1 MKCYREKYASFT
13 VEDFVEDRDFR
24 RWVLT
29 PNEEAEVFWHSFLR
43 QYPAQS
49 DVVTEARSRVQATAT
64 PIGGLTAVEKNELRS
79 QIFEGLQL
87 PASNRD
93 NNNLS
98 KKNRN
103 TWLMAAAVT
112 GLLLIGGAVWLLFSR
127 HTLVPALYTHTTAP
141 RQVEEITLPDSSV
154 VILNGNSSIWYD
166 AAFQQLP
173 QREVHLR
180 GNAYFKVKRT
190 LNNRPFIVHANQV
203 TIHVTGTEFNV
214 DARSRGTD
222 IVLTKGHI
230 NISLAEEQRRTQT
243 TSLIA
248 GEEFR
253 IDTLNHTF
261 ITQKTNTELYTAAWE
276 QGEWHFE
283 STTLEQIAT
292 LIQQFYGTTVTF
304 KNSNSA
310 KLTITAVLSV
320 HSLPT
325 LIHVIEKTLNI
336 TIVET
341 DNELIIH

>member
-29 PNEEAEVFWHSFLR
+29 PDEETEVFWHSFLR

-49 DVVTEARSRVQATAT
+49 GVVTEARSRIQATAI
-64 PIGGLTAVEKNELRS
+64 PVGGLTAVEKNELRS

-87 PASNRD
+87 PASSRD

-112 GLLLIGGAVWLLFSR
+112 GLLFIGGAVWLLFSR
-127 HTLVPALYTHTTAP
+127 HTLLPALYTHTTAP

-166 AAFQQLP
+166 AAFQKFP
-173 QREVHLR
+173 QREIHLS
-180 GNAYFKVKRT
+180 GNAYFKVRRT
-190 LNNRPFIVHANQV
+190 VNSRPFIVHANQV
-203 TIHVTGTEFNV
+203 IIHVTGTEFNV

-222 IVLTKGHI
+222 VVLTKGNI
-230 NISLAEEQRRTQT
+230 NISLVEKHHGART
-243 TSLIA
+243 TSLTA

-253 IDTLNHTF
+253 IDTLNQTF
-261 ITQKTNTELYTAAWE
+261 LTQKTNTELYTAAWE
-276 QGEWHFE
+276 KGEWHF
-283 STTLEQIAT
+283 
-292 LIQQFYGTTVTF
+292 
-304 KNSNSA
+304 
-310 KLTITAVLSV
+310 
-320 HSLPT
+320 
-325 LIHVIEKTLNI
+325 
-336 TIVET
+336 
-341 DNELIIH
+341 

>member
-1 MKCYREKYASFT
+1 MKCYWEKYASFT
-13 VEDFVEDRDFR
+13 VEDLIEDRDFR
-24 RWVLT
+24 CWVFT
-29 PNEEAEVFWHSFLR
+29 PDEEMEIFWHSFLQ

-49 DVVTEARSRVQATAT
+49 DVIMEARSRLQATAT
-64 PIGGLTAVEKNELRS
+64 RTLTAIEKNELRS

-87 PASNRD
+87 PVSNRD
-93 NNNLS
+93 NNPLS

-103 TWLMAAAVT
+103 TWLMAAAVA
-112 GLLLIGGAVWLLFSR
+112 GLLLIGGATWLLLSQ
-127 HTLVPALYTHTTAP
+127 HTLPPALYTHTTAS
-141 RQVEEITLPDSSV
+141 RQVEEIILPDSSI

-166 AAFQQLP
+166 AAFQQLS

-190 LNNRPFIVHANQV
+190 LNNHPFIVHANQV
-203 TIHVTGTEFNV
+203 IIHVTGTEFNV
-214 DARSRGTD
+214 DARSEATD
-222 IVLTKGHI
+222 VVLTKGSI
-230 NISLAEEQRRTQT
+230 NISLAEKYRSIRP
-243 TSLIA
+243 TSLVA

-276 QGEWHFE
+276 KGEWHFE

>member
-1 MKCYREKYASFT
+1 
-13 VEDFVEDRDFR
+13 
-24 RWVLT
+24 
-29 PNEEAEVFWHSFLR
+29 
-43 QYPAQS
+43 
-49 DVVTEARSRVQATAT
+49 
-64 PIGGLTAVEKNELRS
+64 
-79 QIFEGLQL
+79 
-87 PASNRD
+87 
-93 NNNLS
+93 
-98 KKNRN
+98 
-103 TWLMAAAVT
+103 
-112 GLLLIGGAVWLLFSR
+112 LLLIGGAVWLLFSQ
-127 HTLVPALYTHTTAP
+127 HTPPPTLYTHTTAP
-141 RQVEEITLPDSSV
+141 RQVKEIILPDSSI

-173 QREVHLR
+173 QREVHLL

-190 LNNRPFIVHANQV
+190 VNNHPFIVYANQV

-214 DARSRGTD
+214 DARSEATD
-222 IVLTKGHI
+222 VVLTKGNI
-230 NISLAEEQRRTQT
+230 SISLADKYRSAQP
-243 TSLIA
+243 TSLVA

-261 ITQKTNTELYTAAWE
+261 ITQKTNTELYTTAWE
-276 QGEWHFE
+276 KGEWHFE

-304 KNSNSA
+304 KNNNSA

-336 TIVET
+336 TIIET

>member
-1 MKCYREKYASFT
+1 MKCYRKKYASFT

-29 PNEEAEVFWHSFLR
+29 PDEEMEMFWYSFLR
-43 QYPAQS
+43 QYPAQF
-49 DVVTEARSRVQATAT
+49 DAVMEARSRVQATAT
-64 PIGGLTAVEKNELRS
+64 PVGELTTTEKNELRS

-87 PASNRD
+87 PPGQDTNTP
-93 NNNLS
+93 S

-103 TWLMAAAVT
+103 TWLMAAAVA
-112 GLLLIGGAVWLLFSR
+112 GLLLIGGAVWLLFSQ
-127 HTLVPALYTHTTAP
+127 HTPPPTLYTHTTAP
-141 RQVEEITLPDSSV
+141 RQVKEIILPDSSI

-173 QREVHLR
+173 QREVHLL

-190 LNNRPFIVHANQV
+190 VNNHPFIVYANQV

-214 DARSRGTD
+214 DARSEATD
-222 IVLTKGHI
+222 VVLTKGNI
-230 NISLAEEQRRTQT
+230 SISLADKYRSAQP
-243 TSLIA
+243 TSLVA

-261 ITQKTNTELYTAAWE
+261 ITQKTNTELYTTAWE
-276 QGEWHFE
+276 KGEWHFE

-304 KNSNSA
+304 KNNNSA

-336 TIVET
+336 TIIET